1 MVFSL
6 RMNNQMGSKED
17 NKVGPHLKDTCS
29 ERIQISD
36 HQCVLPDGF
45 NHCISSFR
53 LGAAKVTVYKLY
65 ERREFLLKAS
75 FKYVP
80 WLRSLILILH

>member
-17 NKVGPHLKDTCS
+17 NKVGPHLKDTRS

-36 HQCVLPDGF
+36 HQCVLPNGF

-53 LGAAKVTVYKLY
+53 HGASKVTVYTLH
-65 ERREFLLKAS
+65 ERREFLLKVS
-75 FKYVP
+75 FKHVP
-80 WLRSLILILH
+80 WLRSLLLILH